1 MTSSE
6 VSVGAWIAFAEL
18 AAPVL
23 LSMLIVGLVAG
34 VLQTMTQIR
43 EASVAFILK
52 LSCVALIITLSG
64 PLMMRGLE
72 NYATQLI
79 TAIPSLIHG

>member
-1 MTSSE
+1 MTASE

>member
-1 MTSSE
+1 MTQSE

-23 LSMLIVGLVAG
+23 LAMLIVGLVAG
-34 VLQTMTQIR
+34 MLQTMTQIR

-52 LSCVALIITLSG
+52 LASVAVLTTVSG
-64 PLMMRGLE
+64 PLMMRGVE
-72 NYATQLI
+72 HYATTLI

>member
-1 MTSSE
+1 MTPSE

-52 LSCVALIITLSG
+52 LSCAALIITLSG

-72 NYATQLI
+72 SYATRLI

>member
-1 MTSSE
+1 
-6 VSVGAWIAFAEL
+6 
-18 AAPVL
+18 
-23 LSMLIVGLVAG
+23 MLIVGLVAG